1 MKKFPLM
8 KNNITK
14 NDLSVVS
21 KYFKKNNPILTS
33 NKNVSKFERLWSAWL
48 GVKYSVFVNSGSSSN
63 LLAISIL
70 KNLNPNGGEIIVPA
84 LTWSSDI
91 SSIIHTGFKPIFVD
105 IELNTLSLS
114 TKKILN
120 AITKKTV
127 AVFLSHIQGFS
138 GLSDELIIT
147 LKKKKIPLIEDVC
160 ESHGA
165 THNGK
170 KLGTYG
176 LMSNFSFYYAHH
188 MSTIEGGM
196 LCTNNENV
204 YQMAR
209 MIRAHGLVRE
219 STSKKIINQYR
230 KKYPD
235 LNPEF
240 IFSFPAFNFR
250 NNEIGALIGINQLKR
265 LNKNIIERNKNHILF
280 LKFLNDKNFF
290 KDFKIN
296 GSSNYAFNLVLK
308 NKNKTLFKNI
318 CKNLKKNKIEFRIGS
333 AGGGNQL
340 RQPYLKNLINLKP
353 QSLPETD
360 HVHFYGMYIGNYPGL
375 TKKDIKF
382 ICDIINKS

>member
-1 MKKFPLM
+1 M
-8 KNNITK
+8 
-14 NDLSVVS
+14 
-21 KYFKKNNPILTS
+21 
-33 NKNVSKFERLWSAWL
+33 
-48 GVKYSVFVNSGSSSN
+48 KYSVFVNSGSSSN
-63 LLAISIL
+63 LLALSIL
-70 KNLNPNGGEIIVPA
+70 KNLNRNGGEIIVPA

-147 LKKKKIPLIEDVC
+147 LKKKIPLIEDVC

-165 THNGK
+165 THNSK

-188 MSTIEGGM
+188 MSTIEGECFVLIM
-196 LCTNNENV
+196 RI

-219 STSKKIINQYR
+219 STSNKIINQYR

-265 LNKNIIERNKNHILF
+265 LNKNIIERNKNHVLF
-280 LKFLNDKNFF
+280 LKLLNDKNFF

-296 GSSNYAFNLVLK
+296 GSSNYAFNLILK
-308 NKNKTLFKNI
+308 NKNKTLFKKI
-318 CKNLKKNKIEFRIGS
+318 YKNLKKNKIEFRIGS

-353 QSLPETD
+353 QSLPQTD

-382 ICDIINKS
+382 ICDVINKS